1 MKRQIALADETLL
14 FVALTLLLAF
24 LFQLPNILNAYSN
37 RLWNSLTMITLG
49 VVGLMLSWLL
59 RREPPRAT
67 GFSFSGWKPYFAAF
81 LFPPAVQMLAIAL
94 AYAYRSLA
102 SDPDFIAYTPT
113 NPAGSDYQ
121 PFHGSCSYLGI
132 ILALGIA
139 VAPWFLIAASY
150 AQGWPARMRAA
161 LPSPLGALILGILW
175 LPVFWI
181 NDSVL
186 MGVHFQLP
194 GELGE
199 ELGWRGYLVRRW
211 LPRPL
216 MAAALSMPVWAAFH
230 LPVILLPA
238 QRGRWSQNLAFL
250 AAIAMFGAVMLK
262 LYQWSRSIW
271 PCAFLHL
278 WWNLS
283 NETLLGDVYGWHP
296 GLLSGKFWI
305 FNGEGLFGL
314 IVMAP
319 IAACVIW
326 GFRHEEEP

>member
-1 MKRQIALADETLL
+1 M
-14 FVALTLLLAF
+14 
-24 LFQLPNILNAYSN
+24 
-37 RLWNSLTMITLG
+37 
-49 VVGLMLSWLL
+49 
-59 RREPPRAT
+59 
-67 GFSFSGWKPYFAAF
+67 
-81 LFPPAVQMLAIAL
+81 PAVQMLAIGL

-121 PFHGSCSYLGI
+121 PFHGRSSYLGI

-161 LPSPLGALILGILW
+161 LPSLLGALVLGILW

-186 MGVHFQLP
+186 MGVHFHLP

-211 LPRPL
+211 LHRPL

-238 QRGRWSQNLAFL
+238 QRG
-250 AAIAMFGAVMLK
+250 
-262 LYQWSRSIW
+262 
-271 PCAFLHL
+271 
-278 WWNLS
+278 
-283 NETLLGDVYGWHP
+283 
-296 GLLSGKFWI
+296 
-305 FNGEGLFGL
+305 
-314 IVMAP
+314 
-319 IAACVIW
+319 
-326 GFRHEEEP
+326 